1 MRYLPHTQH
10 ALQLWKRTEDEKVTP
25 DLLCKI
31 GESFRNLGKYEEAGQ
46 MHRQALQLY
55 EKVLGKGHPYMLTSM
70 NNLTAYLRARSRRV
84 SSDSLT

>member
-1 MRYLPHTQH
+1 
-10 ALQLWKRTEDEKVTP
+10 
-25 DLLCKI
+25 
-31 GESFRNLGKYEEAGQ
+31 GKYEEAGQ

-84 SSDSLT
+84 SSDSL